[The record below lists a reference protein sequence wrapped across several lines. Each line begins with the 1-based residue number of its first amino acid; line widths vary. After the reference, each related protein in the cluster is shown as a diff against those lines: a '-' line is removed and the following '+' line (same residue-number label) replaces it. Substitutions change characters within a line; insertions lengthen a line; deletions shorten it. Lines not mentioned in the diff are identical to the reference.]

1 MEAAG
6 RTVRR
11 GEGKKSEADDKE
23 GGEEREDH
31 RQGLGMTSR
40 TEQ

>member
-23 GGEEREDH
+23 GGKKGKITDRD
-31 RQGLGMTSR
+31 
-40 TEQ
+40 